1 MPNVFAFCKPKRD
14 LLSFERRQRVCQ
26 KRQDDNK
33 NDVTANGTTDDTP
46 DAISDVRN
54 ATNTDSPVLID
65 NSSDNQSK

>member
-1 MPNVFAFCKPKRD
+1 MPNVFTFCKPKRD
-14 LLSFERRQRVCQ
+14 LLSFERRQRVYQ